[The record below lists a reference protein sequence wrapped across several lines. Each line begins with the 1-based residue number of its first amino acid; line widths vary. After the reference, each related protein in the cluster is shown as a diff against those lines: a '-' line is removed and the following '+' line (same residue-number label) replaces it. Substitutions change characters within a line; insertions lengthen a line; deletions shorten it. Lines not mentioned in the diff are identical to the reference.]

1 MHLFENKSENQLNF
15 CRDDECSGEK
25 DRDTLAT
32 INILPDEILLKIIGY
47 FHPIDL
53 IHCLSW
59 VCRRWNNLANDPSLF
74 TELRVLVTEQSLAS
88 GAVRRLFDRAAHHLR
103 KLCID
108 CAVSLPSAAVE
119 DLFTVCMPNVSH
131 LDISSFN
138 GNSSL
143 PLFVRH
149 KCRIV
154 AQARQ
159 MLSECRDAAHGG
171 LEAVL
176 TIFYQFSFYGLITS
190 PFKSTL
196 TELYLGWYI
205 NNQDFRYI
213 GELHNLK
220 IFSLL
225 LCLHTRDEEFIHLK
239 KLSNLEELYISCGG
253 EDCDLTPDG
262 IIALFDLPYEMPERS
277 FPYKLRSLALTDL
290 HMCHKEVLEVI
301 VRK

>member
-1 MHLFENKSENQLNF
+1 MENFFQ
-15 CRDDECSGEK
+15 
-25 DRDTLAT
+25 
-32 INILPDEILLKIIGY
+32 
-47 FHPIDL
+47 
-53 IHCLSW
+53 
-59 VCRRWNNLANDPSLF
+59 
-74 TELRVLVTEQSLAS
+74 
-88 GAVRRLFDRAAHHLR
+88 AAHHLR

-138 GNSSL
+138 DISIDLLLRLAGCFPNVETLHIEGLRQCSDKADACEHGDSNKWPEFMKVL
-143 PLFVRH
+143 FDDEHTFPKLRNFFMDDISKCGPGAPAKLLSWNRPLEILRLKHEVTS
-149 KCRIV
+149 IN
-154 AQARQ
+154 
-159 MLSECRDAAHGG
+159 
-171 LEAVL
+171 
-176 TIFYQFSFYGLITS
+176 FYGLITS